1 MCTTCPICYHK
12 VEADA
17 ELQDGQHVVCP
28 YCKSKFEFHMDGCC
42 PVHEARGKTGG
53 EPAKENK
60 KVDIG
65 TWAYEQKSLELLKV
79 IKQQLGVVILLLSV
93 IVLGQIGGCSLL
105 SDIKNKSYEFRS
117 Y

>member
-1 MCTTCPICYHK
+1 
-12 VEADA
+12 
-17 ELQDGQHVVCP
+17 
-28 YCKSKFEFHMDGCC
+28 MDGCC

-79 IKQQLGVVILLLSV
+79 IKQQLGVAILLLSV